1 MNKSDE
7 NLIALQIAADAHSQ
21 ILSDFKRGQP
31 FLTLKFFR
39 DRHGITKKTANS
51 SIISWKK
58 SKHENRFLHRSA
70 DLPRSSV
77 RGIRHHRPIRFPKNN
92 QSNLLHLR

>member
-31 FLTLKFFR
+31 FLMLKFFR
-39 DRHGITKKTANS
+39 DRHGIAKKTANS
-51 SIISWKK
+51 SIIS
-58 SKHENRFLHRSA
+58 
-70 DLPRSSV
+70 
-77 RGIRHHRPIRFPKNN
+77 
-92 QSNLLHLR
+92 